1 MKRPISL
8 ILVAILVLSGLAFL
22 PPASAA
28 DGDEGAPAPLGPDDL
43 VRMDFQNVEIPTLTK
58 FISEITGRNFVL
70 DEKVKGRLSLISPRK
85 ITVAEAYRMFQSA
98 LQVKG
103 YTVVDSG
110 PVTKIIQIKE
120 ARQSGL
126 PVEESSFS
134 YSDRFVTQI
143 LPLEHLDA
151 DAAATLLSPLVAKDG
166 LISAYGPTNSLV
178 VVDTQSNITR
188 LATIL
193 LDLDVAGQERTVEVL
208 ELKHAFATDVADI
221 LLDAVETQPTTNK
234 KKSSTAKNRAT
245 TRNVGA
251 AELKIIPEVRSNSI
265 LVIGSP
271 YEIRHVKTLLAKL
284 DVQLP
289 RGNGRIN
296 VYFLKYGDAV
306 ELVQV
311 LADLIGIS
319 VSTPQRTRMPGR
331 SVTSGGGRFGNGG
344 GRNQGDFGR
353 SMLSNASAGSLGG
366 LGGRQAPSAASRQG
380 GTSAS
385 ASAGTTRG
393 GFEFEGDIRITADPA
408 TNALVVSAL
417 PQDYET
423 VSTVIEQLDIPRK
436 QVLVEAILFEVT
448 ISRRKELGVEL
459 QGGASVLGDTAT
471 LIGRTNFSN
480 LGAVNSALATGDP
493 SGLNAITGALG
504 ALVSDQRIVLADGT
518 EIPAG
523 VALVTALAGDNDI
536 NVLSAPNILT
546 TDNEEAE
553 IVVGQNVP
561 FVTSRSTNE
570 TNLSNTFSQVDR
582 RDVGITLRITPQ
594 ITEGNSVRLFVF
606 QEVSALVDTPEA
618 QVLQLGPT
626 TTVRSATTTVVVDHG
641 ETVAI
646 GGLISDRITAT
657 ETGVPWLKDIPV
669 LGWLFK
675 TESKRKDKVNLIIL
689 LTPHVVNDAGDMM
702 RVSDEQ
708 RRRFHRSMK
717 DRGSFKGTAGRLL
730 PDRKPRE
737 KPATEGG
744 ILLRA
749 VPGTPEAEALAV
761 PAEDS

>member
-1 MKRPISL
+1 MKHLLSL
-8 ILVAILVLSGLAFL
+8 ALTAALAL
-22 PPASAA
+22 AGMAYSPAALAA
-28 DGDEGAPAPLGPDDL
+28 DADEGAPAPLGPNDL

-70 DEKVKGRLSLISPRK
+70 DEKVKGRISLISPQK
-85 ITVAEAYRMFQSA
+85 ITVAEAYRMFESA

-103 YTVVDSG
+103 FTVVDAG
-110 PVTKIIQIKE
+110 PVTKIIQIKQ
-120 ARQSGL
+120 ARQAGL

-134 YSDRFVTQI
+134 SSDRFVTQI

-178 VVDTQSNITR
+178 VVDSQANIAR

-193 LDLDVAGQERTVEVL
+193 QELDVAGQERTVEVL
-208 ELKHAFATDVADI
+208 ELEHAFATDVAEI
-221 LLDAVETQPTTNK
+221 LLEAVVTEEPATKRKT
-234 KKSSTAKNRAT
+234 STAKNRAT
-245 TRNVGA
+245 TRNVGT

-271 YEIRHVKTLLAKL
+271 YEIRHVKTLLRKL
-284 DVQLP
+284 DVELP

-296 VYFLKYGDAV
+296 VYFLKYGDAI

-319 VSTPQRTRMPGR
+319 VSTPQRTQMPGR
-331 SVTSGGGRFGNGG
+331 SVTSGGGRFGTGG

-353 SMLSNASAGSLGG
+353 SVLSNQSAGSLGG
-366 LGGRQAPSAASRQG
+366 LGGRNAPSAASRQRSG
-380 GTSAS
+380 SAT

-423 VSTVIEQLDIPRK
+423 IAVVIEQLDIPRK

-448 ISRRKELGVEL
+448 LNRAKELGVEL

-471 LIGRTNFSN
+471 ILGRTNFRN
-480 LGAVNSALATGDP
+480 LGAFSTAVATGDP
-493 SGLNAITGALG
+493 TGLNAITGALG
-504 ALVSDQRIVLADGT
+504 ALVSDQNIVLADGT

-523 VALVTALAGDNDI
+523 VALVTALEGDSDI

-606 QEVSALVDTPEA
+606 QEVSALVETSEA

-626 TTVRSATTTVVVDHG
+626 TTVRSATTTVVVDHA

-646 GGLISDRITAT
+646 GGLISDRLTAT
-657 ETGVPWLKDIPV
+657 ETGVPWLMDIPV

-675 TESKRKDKVNLIIL
+675 YESKRKEKVNLIIL
-689 LTPHVVNDAGDMM
+689 LTPHVVHDAGDMM

-717 DRGSFKGTAGRLL
+717 ERSAFQGTAGRLL
-730 PDRKPRE
+730 PNRQPRE
-737 KPATEGG
+737 APAAESG

-749 VPGTPEAEALAV
+749 VPGTAEADAIAV
-761 PAEDS
+761 PPPES